1 MNYILFF
8 TAFIGVFI
16 LLNMY
21 ISKRLVAKLDIS
33 QKTKRRL
40 RIFLLANLVGILFYM
55 LARYYVSTPSWLY
68 FIFSVPI
75 GILFLLFCSA
85 VVYDISRMILS
96 LMPVSEARRMFF
108 KKMLDVSSTAA
119 ALTLTLKSIHNA
131 KYVEIQK
138 VETKIKNLK
147 EPYKIVQLS
156 DLHIGGLIDKGFIED
171 IVSKANSTNP
181 DIVVITGDLIDVDVL
196 SAKETLF
203 ELTKLDSRYGTYYI
217 VGNHEYFHNI
227 ENIITAVKSLGIRVL
242 ENENVYIGEAG
253 RGFNLA
259 GVYDMFGYRSKK
271 YMPDLNKALQN
282 TEDAP
287 TLLLAHQ
294 PRFIHE
300 VGSGV
305 DLILSGHTHG
315 GQLYPFKYLVQ
326 LQQPY
331 VSGLHRHNE
340 DLQIYVNK
348 GTGFWGPPMRL
359 GASSEITEMLIKPL

>member
-1 MNYILFF
+1 MIMDREGKSRREIDENRI
-8 TAFIGVFI
+8 AVIGMAGRFP
-16 LLNMY
+16 
-21 ISKRLVAKLDIS
+21 
-33 QKTKRRL
+33 
-40 RIFLLANLVGILFYM
+40 G
-55 LARYYVSTPSWLY
+55 ARNIESFW
-68 FIFSVPI
+68 
-75 GILFLLFCSA
+75 
-85 VVYDISRMILS
+85 
-96 LMPVSEARRMFF
+96 
-108 KKMLDVSSTAA
+108 
-119 ALTLTLKSIHNA
+119 
-131 KYVEIQK
+131 
-138 VETKIKNLK
+138 KNLK
-147 EPYKIVQLS
+147 NGVESISHFTEEELAKVGIPPEVLS
-156 DLHIGGLIDKGFIED
+156 NPRYVRAKGFIED

-181 DIVVITGDLIDVDVL
+181 DIVVITGDLIDVDVH

-203 ELTKLDSRYGTYYI
+203 ELTKLDSIYGTYYI

-227 ENIITAVKSLGIRVL
+227 EEIITAVKSLGIRVL

-271 YMPDLNKALQN
+271 YMPDLQRALQN

-294 PRFIHE
+294 PRFIYE
-300 VGSGV
+300 VENGV